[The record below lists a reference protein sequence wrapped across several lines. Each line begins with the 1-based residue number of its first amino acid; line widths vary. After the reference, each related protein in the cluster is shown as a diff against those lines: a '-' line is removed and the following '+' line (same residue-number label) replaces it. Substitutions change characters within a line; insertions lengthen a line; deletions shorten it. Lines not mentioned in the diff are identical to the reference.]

1 MMGVPMTSYAMSSS
15 TRGVIFIHSAP
26 KGMCSHIEWSLGGLL
41 GATATLEWTDQ
52 PIASGMMRAELSW
65 QGKPGLAAQIASIL
79 RAYPNLR
86 FEVTEEPSSG
96 FDGQRF
102 VSTPTLGLWSSQMS
116 VIGEVL
122 IPEEKLRNA
131 MQDALNNGKSFIEVI
146 DQVLGTPWDRELEP
160 FRYAGEGMP
169 VRWLHQVS

>member
-1 MMGVPMTSYAMSSS
+1 MGVPMTSYAMSSS

-122 IPEEKLRNA
+122 IPEEKLRSA